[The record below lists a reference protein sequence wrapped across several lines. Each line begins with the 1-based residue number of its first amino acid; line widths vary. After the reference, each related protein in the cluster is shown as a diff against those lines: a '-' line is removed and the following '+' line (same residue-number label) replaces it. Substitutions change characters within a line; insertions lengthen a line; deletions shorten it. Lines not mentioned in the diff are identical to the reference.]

1 MVTEIVPINAFSDG
15 DATHLP
21 QPEWKHA
28 NPTIYLEKLAAQ
40 WKEKQGSARP
50 GVKYYLDRLPDGYVL
65 FERARPSNAKMV
77 SWESMQPD
85 SSVEANSLHED

>member
-21 QPEWKHA
+21 QPGWTRA
-28 NPTIYLEKLAAQ
+28 NPTIYLEKLAQQ
-40 WKEKQGSARP
+40 WKQKQGMAKA

-77 SWESMQPD
+77 S
-85 SSVEANSLHED
+85 

>member
-15 DATHLP
+15 DATHFP
-21 QPEWKHA
+21 HDEWKRA
-28 NPTIYLEKLAAQ
+28 NPTLYLEKLAAQ

-65 FERARPSNAKMV
+65 FERARPSNAEMV
-77 SWESMQPD
+77 RVVGLYSFRAMWKLM
-85 SSVEANSLHED
+85 